1 MPVPRKL
8 RDRPPRPEPAP
19 TSSRRKP
26 AQVKDDEKK
35 KRDRQKAAQNEQ
47 EKALGTLASKEA
59 QIIRKEIEDGANA
72 DHPPSRGPQEKVP
85 RPRPQGPALASASK
99 AEPPEATQAAIHGKG
114 SGDNMDVDDIN
125 SEEEDLSLVT
135 KDGKKRG
142 ASRQLVHEIRALE
155 VDPPAATGNSKRKA
169 TSTG

>member
-1 MPVPRKL
+1 
-8 RDRPPRPEPAP
+8 
-19 TSSRRKP
+19 
-26 AQVKDDEKK
+26 
-35 KRDRQKAAQNEQ
+35 
-47 EKALGTLASKEA
+47 
-59 QIIRKEIEDGANA
+59 
-72 DHPPSRGPQEKVP
+72 
-85 RPRPQGPALASASK
+85 
-99 AEPPEATQAAIHGKG
+99 
-114 SGDNMDVDDIN
+114 MDVDDIN